1 MKAADK
7 KLKPISGDGNCMFRV
22 LAMVMYGSESFHN
35 TVRLLLVDYIKSN
48 SKDFKKYLSNET
60 MEVHLKRL
68 MELGQW
74 GTHMEL
80 KAAASILKLPIYV
93 YTPTLKADG
102 QYAWNKIIPDSRQSE
117 ITNIPSNDVN
127 HIELCH
133 TKGIH
138 YDLIVL
144 RNGTYPEDFPNYTMC
159 M

>member
-1 MKAADK
+1 MKAVDK
-7 KLKPISGDGNCMFRV
+7 KLQPISGDGNCMFRA

-80 KAAASILKLPIYV
+80 KAAASI
-93 YTPTLKADG
+93 
-102 QYAWNKIIPDSRQSE
+102 
-117 ITNIPSNDVN
+117 
-127 HIELCH
+127 
-133 TKGIH
+133 
-138 YDLIVL
+138 
-144 RNGTYPEDFPNYTMC
+144 
-159 M
+159 